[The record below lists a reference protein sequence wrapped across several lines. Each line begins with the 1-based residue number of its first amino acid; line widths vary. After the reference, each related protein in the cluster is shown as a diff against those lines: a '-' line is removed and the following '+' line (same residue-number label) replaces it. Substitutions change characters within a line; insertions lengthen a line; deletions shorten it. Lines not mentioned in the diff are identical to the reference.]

1 MEHDHLPLVR
11 ATVSRARRTRRTT
24 GRILF
29 SAAGFGLAY
38 LFDAENGAARR
49 ARLRR
54 SLHHATSTRYSVLA
68 PVTGVHDAPPVF
80 GPLLRGLGEEDVGS
94 WARRRSAAS

>member
-1 MEHDHLPLVR
+1 MEHDHLQLAR
-11 ATVSRARRTRRTT
+11 ATSRARRTRRTT

-68 PVTGVHDAPPVF
+68 PVTGVDDAPPVF
-80 GPLLRGLGEEDVGS
+80 GPLLRGLGAEGIGPGV
-94 WARRRSAAS
+94 RRSAAS